1 MNHIYPDSGWVFTI
15 SRLEQGEKKK
25 LDSYLARFAITEITE
40 ISQVAKSFSYKTY
53 QLTSSFRK

>member
-1 MNHIYPDSGWVFTI
+1 MFTI